1 MSRTGLVIVSLLA
14 GVILVTGMVWGFG
27 VAHRR
32 VPRPFYL
39 GKPLEYWFNQ
49 LPQTR
54 IDGVG
59 FAARVI
65 QRDRE
70 TMRSP
75 SGAIRTWG
83 CWIETP
89 QVCAS
94 AIRSIG
100 TNALAFYL
108 QKLRRDVGN
117 REGQIALAAR
127 RVGYEDFLFRIRG
140 VDSERGQAVTA
151 LILLKPLPP
160 WVVSELLTL
169 STNRNRDIVAAA
181 HCALTTKESALGS
194 LHPPSKHSID
204 AELFTMPTPP
214 DIE

>member
-1 MSRTGLVIVSLLA
+1 MLRTRFLAVSLVVGAISVVGL
-14 GVILVTGMVWGFG
+14 LCSLG
-27 VAHRR
+27 VAHQLKAKQS
-32 VPRPFYL
+32 YL

-54 IDGVG
+54 IDRVG
-59 FAARVI
+59 FAATVI
-65 QRDRE
+65 QRDHE

-83 CWIETP
+83 SWIETP
-89 QVCAS
+89 QASAS

-108 QKLRRDVGN
+108 RKLRRDVGPS
-117 REGQIALAAR
+117 EIQIAKAAR
-127 RVGYEDFLFRIRG
+127 SIGFEDFWIRG

-160 WVVSELLTL
+160 WMVSELLTL
-169 STNRNRDIVAAA
+169 STNRSRDIAAAA
-181 HCALTTKESALGS
+181 HCALTTKENALGS
-194 LHPPSKHSID
+194 LHPPSKHPID
-204 AELFTMPTPP
+204 ADLFTMPTPL